1 MEQQF
6 MKAAVCEA
14 YGKPETVIVKQ
25 VPKPAIRPGE
35 VLIKVMA
42 STVNSGDVRMRGLK
56 VNGWMKLVMR
66 LILGFSKPRKSILG
80 VTFSGVVERVGAKVS
95 RFKPGDKLFG
105 LTGFRFGAHAE
116 YLCLSERATM
126 IEMPA
131 NAGFEA
137 AAALPFGA
145 HTAIHFLQAAGIEKL
160 NRPRVAIYGATGSVG
175 IAALQV
181 AAHYGAIITAVCSS
195 RAAPSLSTFT
205 MDNIVLYDKT
215 EFTRSGQQ
223 YDIIFD
229 AVGKLSKKE
238 CRSLL
243 APHGKFVTVG
253 GMAVARENKEQ
264 LDLVRQL
271 FEAGNYQA
279 VIDKA
284 FSLDEIVAAHEY
296 VDTGRKIGNVV
307 LKIGQEEVSS
317 L

>member
-14 YGKPETVIVKQ
+14 YGMPETVVVKQ

-35 VLIKVMA
+35 VMIKVMA

-56 VNGWMKLVMR
+56 ANGWMKLLMR
-66 LILGFSKPRKSILG
+66 LILGFSKPRKSVLG
-80 VTFSGVVERVGAKVS
+80 VTFAGVVEQVGAKVS
-95 RFKPGDKLFG
+95 RFKPGDQLFG
-105 LTGFRFGAHAE
+105 LTGFSFGAHAE

-126 IEMPA
+126 IEIPA
-131 NAGFEA
+131 NVSFEA

-145 HTAIHFLQAAGIEKL
+145 HTALHFLQAAGIEKL
-160 NRPRVAIYGATGSVG
+160 NRARVAIYGATGSVG
-175 IAALQV
+175 FAALQV

-195 RAAPSLSTFT
+195 RAAASLSTFAI
-205 MDNIVLYDKT
+205 DNIVLYDKT
-215 EFTRSGQQ
+215 DFTRSGQQ

-238 CRSLL
+238 CLSLL
-243 APHGKFVTVG
+243 SPNGKFVTVG

-264 LDLVRQL
+264 LVLVRQL
-271 FEAGNYQA
+271 FEAGNYQP
-279 VIDKA
+279 VIDKV
-284 FSLDEIVAAHEY
+284 FTLDEIVAAHEY

-307 LKIGQEEVSS
+307 LKIGEEGKG
-317 L
+317 